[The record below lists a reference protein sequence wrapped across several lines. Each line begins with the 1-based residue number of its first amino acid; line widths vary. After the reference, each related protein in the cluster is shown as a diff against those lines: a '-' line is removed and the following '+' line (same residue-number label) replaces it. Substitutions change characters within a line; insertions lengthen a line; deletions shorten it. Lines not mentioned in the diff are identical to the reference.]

1 LHFNLRSRLGATVRH
16 AAGLSLVLALL
27 FTPSRLFAQ
36 ASPANQQIYG
46 LSGSVVNS
54 ATGEPIPHALVRTN
68 GAVRRDAFSDNEGHF
83 QLDGMPQCQVTV
95 TAQKPGFF
103 SQQEENGGASGWVD
117 VGPNSSALSIKLIP
131 QGSIN
136 GRVTDSAGVPVE
148 HMPVRLTARTVHDG
162 RRRWEPRGMA
172 ETDEDGHFRFHGLM
186 PGTYYLAAGPREG
199 ETQLVVAG
207 EKQKNGFP
215 HMYYP
220 GVPDFTSAS
229 PIQLGPG
236 QQAEADFA
244 LGAVPVFQV
253 SGSISGQM
261 PDQGVGFQVLTPSGD
276 EISLPTNF
284 NMETGA
290 FSLENVPSGNYLL
303 RAMSQSGAQ
312 PLRAEARINVNSSL
326 EGIRL
331 ALEPS
336 VSIPIVARIDSRPQS
351 GNAATTNSQRP
362 PLSVQLIPTDINTSE
377 AFSSFDPARNGITVQ
392 NVDFGTYTVELRPRP
407 PWYVQSASYGQTN
420 ALYDDISVAAGQNY
434 PLDVVLR
441 DDSASVS
448 GTVKSATGT
457 PAHATVVAVPQ
468 PISKVAPPMSKNV
481 TDSFS
486 LSGLPPGDYLI
497 FAFDQADGLDLGNQ
511 DVIDTYAAQAAH
523 ITLTP
528 NQKAQAQLDLI
539 HAAKGD

>member
-1 LHFNLRSRLGATVRH
+1 M
-16 AAGLSLVLALL
+16 
-27 FTPSRLFAQ
+27 
-36 ASPANQQIYG
+36 
-46 LSGSVVNS
+46 VNS

-68 GAVRRDAFSDNEGHF
+68 GVIRRDAFSDNEGHF
-83 QLDGMPQCQVTV
+83 QIDGMPQCQVTV

-103 SQQEENGGASGWVD
+103 NQQEENGGGTGWVD
-117 VGPNSSALSIKLIP
+117 VGPNSSTLNLKLIP
-131 QGSIN
+131 QGAIN
-136 GRVTDSAGVPVE
+136 GRVTDSGGAPIE

-162 RRRWEPRGMA
+162 RRRWEPRGMT

-207 EKQKNGFP
+207 EKQKSGFP
-215 HMYYP
+215 HLYYA

-229 PIQLGPG
+229 AIQLGPG
-236 QQAEADFA
+236 QQAEADFS
-244 LGAVPVFQV
+244 LSAVPVFQV
-253 SGSISGQM
+253 SGTVSGQM

-276 EISLPTNF
+276 EVSLPTNF

-290 FSLENVPSGNYLL
+290 FSLENVPSGNYML

-331 ALEPS
+331 ALAPS
-336 VSIPIVARIDSRPQS
+336 VSIPIVVRIDSRAQS

-362 PLSVQLIPTDINTSE
+362 PLSVQLIPADINTSE
-377 AFSSFDPARNGITVQ
+377 AFSSFDPGRNGITLQ

-407 PWYVQSASYGQTN
+407 PWYVQSANYGQTN
-420 ALYDDISVAAGQNY
+420 ALYDDISVAAGQSY

-441 DDSASVS
+441 DDSASIS
-448 GTVKSATGT
+448 GTVKSTTGT

-468 PISKVAPPMSKNV
+468 PISKVAPHVSKNV

-486 LSGLPPGDYLI
+486 LSGLAPGEYLV

-523 ITLTP
+523 VTLTP
-528 NQKAQAQLDLI
+528 NQKAQAQLDVI
-539 HAAKGD
+539 HTGKRD